1 MMNLDISGKFL
12 FSVPR
17 WDIDHL
23 RHLAL
28 QTPTYFLTF
37 LPRAVRSLWDLLHMQ
52 VPSQQH
58 CIRYI
63 LDTSLALLVRTA
75 DEVTFELSYRDSKMR
90 KLDDLRKF
98 KDLRVV
104 FTLDEIKTFELN
116 GEPISDPEDMLG
128 ILVIFLSCGTHTKS
142 HIMGERSVREI
153 RDKGIKELRRSTW
166 TTLSTDHAV
175 LNSMF
180 SPIRSNMYG
189 FHMDIDSLIEESK
202 NNSTIGHNFLRTKS
216 VRHSQLFSFL
226 VRAREILG
234 EHLRRRG
241 IPANLEYLF
250 NSMIVH
256 PVDHYMAYRGLA
268 GLRFSCSHVKTTW
281 LVFRSFLF
289 RHIFL
294 RGVLNPLFPNLI
306 STINEPFYQ
315 DLYRDLAAVDP
326 ELAEHVTACVM
337 Y

>member
-1 MMNLDISGKFL
+1 MDLDIAGKSL
-12 FSVPR
+12 YSAPR
-17 WDIDHL
+17 WDLDHL
-23 RHLAL
+23 RHLML
-28 QTPTYFLTF
+28 QTPTYFLSF
-37 LPRAVRSLWDLLHMQ
+37 LPRAAASLWDLRNMREPTQ
-52 VPSQQH
+52 RD

-63 LDTSLALLVRTA
+63 LDTSLAILVRTS
-75 DEVTFELSYRDSKMR
+75 DEVTFELSYRGSRMR
-90 KLDDLRKF
+90 KLDDVRQF
-98 KDLRVV
+98 RDLRVV
-104 FTLDEIKTFELN
+104 FTLEEIKTFELN
-116 GEPISDPEDMLG
+116 GEAVTDPEDMLG
-128 ILVIFLSCGTHTKS
+128 VLLIFLSCGTHTKS
-142 HIMGERSVREI
+142 HVMGERSVREI

-189 FHMDIDSLIEESK
+189 FHMDIDSLIEESR
-202 NNSTIGHNFLRTKS
+202 NNSTIQHNFIRTKS
-216 VRHSQLFSFL
+216 VRHSQFVSFL
-226 VRAREILG
+226 IKAREILG
-234 EHLRRRG
+234 SHLQRRG

-250 NSMIVH
+250 NGMIVH
-256 PVDHYMAYRGLA
+256 PVDHYMAYRNLA
-268 GLRFSCSHVKTTW
+268 GLRFSFSHVKTTW
-281 LVFRSFLF
+281 LVFRAFLF

-315 DLYRDLAAVDP
+315 ELYKDLAALDP

>member
-1 MMNLDISGKFL
+1 MQADLAGKYL
-12 FSVPR
+12 FSMPR

-23 RHLAL
+23 RHLML
-28 QTPTYFLTF
+28 QTPTYFLSF
-37 LPRAVRSLWDLLHMQ
+37 VPRAAASLWDLVHMQ
-52 VPSQQH
+52 VPDQGH
-58 CIRYI
+58 CIRFI
-63 LDTSLALLVRTA
+63 LNTSLALLVRTP
-75 DEVTFELSYRDSKMR
+75 DDVTFELSYRDSKMR
-90 KLDDLRKF
+90 KLDDERRF
-98 KDLRVV
+98 KDLLVI
-104 FTLDEIKTFELN
+104 FTLDEIERFELN
-116 GEPISDPEDMLG
+116 GEAVTDPEDMLG
-128 ILVIFLSCGTHTKS
+128 ILAIFLSCGTHTKS
-142 HIMGERSVREI
+142 HIMGERSVCEI
-153 RDKGIKELRRSTW
+153 RDKDIKELRRSTW

-202 NNSTIGHNFLRTKS
+202 NNSTVQHNFIRTKS
-216 VRHSQLFSFL
+216 VRHSQFFSFL

-234 EHLRRRG
+234 AHLQRRG

-250 NSMIVH
+250 NGMIVH
-256 PVDHYMAYRGLA
+256 PVDHYMAYRSLY
-268 GLRFSCSHVKTTW
+268 GLRFSFSHIKTTW
-281 LVFRSFLF
+281 LVFRAFLF
-289 RHIFL
+289 RHLFL
-294 RGVLNPLFPNLI
+294 RGVLNPIAPNLI

>member
-1 MMNLDISGKFL
+1 MNLEVSGKYL
-12 FSVPR
+12 FSTPR
-17 WDIDHL
+17 WDMDHL
-23 RHLAL
+23 RHLML

-37 LPRAVRSLWDLLHMQ
+37 VPRAAKSMWDLMHMQ

-63 LDTSLALLVRTA
+63 LNTSLALLVRTS
-75 DEVTFELSYRDSKMR
+75 DDVTFELSYRGSKMR
-90 KLDDLRKF
+90 KLDDTRRF
-98 KDLRVV
+98 KDLRVI
-104 FTLDEIKTFELN
+104 FTLEEIQTFELN
-116 GEPISDPEDMLG
+116 GEAIVDPEDMLG
-128 ILVIFLSCGTHTKS
+128 ILLIFLSCGTHTKS

-202 NNSTIGHNFLRTKS
+202 NNSTIQHNFIRTKS
-216 VRHSQLFSFL
+216 IRHSQLFSFL
-226 VRAREILG
+226 VKAREILG
-234 EHLRRRG
+234 AHLQRRG
-241 IPANLEYLF
+241 ISANLEYLF
-250 NSMIVH
+250 NGMIVH
-256 PVDHYMAYRGLA
+256 PVDHYMAFKGLA
-268 GLRFSCSHVKTTW
+268 GLRFSFSHVKTTW
-281 LVFRSFLF
+281 LVFRAFLF

-294 RGVLNPLFPNLI
+294 RGVLNPFFSNLI
-306 STINEPFYQ
+306 STIDEPFYKE
-315 DLYRDLAAVDP
+315 LYKDLAAVDP